1 MCSNQSP
8 FGGRVSIIKP
18 IGFGARPS
26 VTVSSAA
33 PAWES
38 RSLRIRHREKANC
51 PDYEPKAIWGSRMAA
66 ARGRTESC
74 YHATTIGGNPFF
86 PPCPCPHNRSAR
98 GRQKLEDITPF
109 RDCLRLNQRQCA
121 SRIVNSGLP
130 GLAPFAPIRRH
141 FGALQ
146 QYQVFHRRS
155 FHRCTLST
163 PRSS

>member
-8 FGGRVSIIKP
+8 FGGRVSFTMPVGFWCPAFCHSVERGTRSGKP
-18 IGFGARPS
+18 SI
-26 VTVSSAA
+26 
-33 PAWES
+33 
-38 RSLRIRHREKANC
+38 RIRHREKANC
-51 PDYEPKAIWGSRMAA
+51 PDYEPKAIWGSRMGA
-66 ARGRTESC
+66 ARGRTQSC
-74 YHATTIGGNPFF
+74 YRATTIGGNPFF

-98 GRQKLEDITPF
+98 GRQKLEHTTPF
-109 RDCLRLNQRQCA
+109 RDPLRLNQRQCA

-130 GLAPFAPIRRH
+130 ELAPFAPIRRH

-146 QYQVFHRRS
+146 QYPVFHRRS